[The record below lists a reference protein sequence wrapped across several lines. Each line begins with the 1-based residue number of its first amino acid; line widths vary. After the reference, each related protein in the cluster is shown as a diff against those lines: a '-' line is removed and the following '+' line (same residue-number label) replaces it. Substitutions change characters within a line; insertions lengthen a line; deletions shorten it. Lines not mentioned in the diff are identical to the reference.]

1 MLYFTNSISNENS
14 LIETKKLQM
23 NKKFIYKV
31 SNSELNINENN
42 YRRLLDQNTFSN
54 TWKQCLKFIALI
66 LKSTYR
72 EVSSCI

>member
-54 TWKQCLKFIALI
+54 T
-66 LKSTYR
+66 
-72 EVSSCI
+72 

>member
-1 MLYFTNSISNENS
+1 
-14 LIETKKLQM
+14 M